1 MWLVYI
7 VECADKSLYT
17 GITSDLEK
25 RISAHAAG
33 KGAKY
38 TKPRRPLT
46 LRYTE
51 ATESKGAAL
60 RREAAIKSLDRAAK
74 LTLIAA
80 YNGQAAEHVPPSKA
94 GH

>member
-17 GITSDLEK
+17 GVTSDLEK
-25 RISAHAAG
+25 RMAAHAAG

-38 TKPRRPLT
+38 TKPRRPLI

-51 ATESKGAAL
+51 TVASRGDAL
-60 RREAAIKSLDRAAK
+60 RREAAIKSLNRSGK
-74 LTLIAA
+74 LTLIDS
-80 YNGQAAEHVPPSKA
+80 YKQQAVSLT
-94 GH
+94 

>member
-17 GITSDLEK
+17 GVTSDLEK
-25 RISAHAAG
+25 RMSAHAAG

-38 TKPRRPLT
+38 TKPRRPLI

-51 ATESKGAAL
+51 TVASRGDAL
-60 RREAAIKSLDRAAK
+60 RREAAIKSLDRANK
-74 LTLIAA
+74 LMLIDS
-80 YNGQAAEHVPPSKA
+80 YKKQAVSRT
-94 GH
+94 

>member
-7 VECADKSLYT
+7 VECADKTLYT
-17 GITSDLEK
+17 GVTSDLAK
-25 RISAHAAG
+25 RMSAHAAG

-38 TKPRRPLT
+38 TKHRRPLV

-51 ATESKGAAL
+51 AVDSRGDAL
-60 RREAAIKSLDRAAK
+60 RREAAIKALDRATK

-80 YNGQAAEHVPPSKA
+80 YTQHSA
-94 GH
+94 GRT

>member
-17 GITSDLEK
+17 GVTSDLEK
-25 RISAHAAG
+25 RMSAHAAG

-38 TKPRRPLT
+38 TKYRRPLI

-51 ATESKGAAL
+51 KVDSRGDAL
-60 RREAAIKSLDRAAK
+60 RREAAIKALDRATK

-80 YNGQAAEHVPPSKA
+80 YNGHALEPATPEKN
-94 GH
+94 G

>member
-25 RISAHAAG
+25 RMSAHAAG

-38 TKPRRPLT
+38 TIPRRPLI

-51 ATESKGAAL
+51 TVESRGDAL
-60 RREAAIKSLDRAAK
+60 RREAAIKALDRTSK
-74 LTLIAA
+74 LMLIDSYQRLA
-80 YNGQAAEHVPPSKA
+80 VRRT
-94 GH
+94 

>member
-17 GITSDLEK
+17 GITSNLEK
-25 RISAHAAG
+25 RMSAHAAG

-38 TKPRRPLT
+38 TKPRRPLI

-51 ATESKGAAL
+51 TVATRGDAL
-60 RREAAIKSLDRAAK
+60 RREAAIKSLDRTNK
-74 LTLIAA
+74 LTLI
-80 YNGQAAEHVPPSKA
+80 YSYIKQAVSRT
-94 GH
+94 

>member
-17 GITSDLEK
+17 GITSDLDK
-25 RISAHAAG
+25 RMSVHAAG

-38 TKPRRPLT
+38 TKHRGPLI

-51 ATESKGAAL
+51 TVASRGDAL
-60 RREAAIKSLDRAAK
+60 RREAAIKSLDRARK
-74 LTLIAA
+74 LTLIDS
-80 YNGQAAEHVPPSKA
+80 YKKQALGPT
-94 GH
+94 